1 VQIIKEMSE
10 FHFLPPKINFVPS
23 FTQFNKKISK
33 LPHLTIFL
41 PHFTP
46 FYILVHLVHVLELS
60 QTIASGGLFW
70 PVRS

>member
-46 FYILVHLVHVLELS
+46 FYILVHPGPCSRAEPNHSKWWFIL
-60 QTIASGGLFW
+60 AG
-70 PVRS
+70 